1 MRSRPSALAPFFRSD
16 AQGLIL
22 ARVLL
27 AGDQQS
33 LTEIAASASVPT
45 TTVHREVERLVK
57 AGVLLSEKRGSV
69 RFVKPNPDY
78 LLMGPLRQMVA
89 AAYGAHHVVV
99 DSFSGLPGLEQ
110 LVIFGSWAA
119 RLAGEAGP
127 MPNDIDVL
135 LIGDVDDEEAF
146 SRAYDAGV
154 VVGLDV
160 NPTFLS
166 VKAWADTSDGFVA
179 TVKAR
184 PMVDMT
190 VRLTTND

>member
-89 AAYGAHHVVV
+89 AAYGAHLSLIHI
-99 DSFSGLPGLEQ
+99 SEPT
-110 LVIFGSWAA
+110 
-119 RLAGEAGP
+119 RL
-127 MPNDIDVL
+127 
-135 LIGDVDDEEAF
+135 
-146 SRAYDAGV
+146 
-154 VVGLDV
+154 
-160 NPTFLS
+160 
-166 VKAWADTSDGFVA
+166 
-179 TVKAR
+179 
-184 PMVDMT
+184 
-190 VRLTTND
+190 